1 MALLRSDGNVD
12 GPYSTFQCHSELNF
26 ASDYGSGYTLQVH
39 RWVSVQGGVNGFQG
53 TRLTTSWN
61 GVVALYQTGTYAETW
76 ENVNIGYG
84 SSYTM
89 PSITAYYTASRT
101 YRSTTSAQSYTVPR
115 PTHTVRYNANGGT
128 GAPGNQTKTWGYV
141 LTLSTQVPTRT
152 GYTFL
157 GWATSSTA
165 TTAQYQPGGSYGTDA
180 DVTLYAVWS
189 RIYLGV
195 TFDAMTNGG
204 IVEEP
209 YRSVAYGNRLGELPV
224 PTKVNNKFIGWF
236 DDPIDETNQYDGTE
250 IITQATRLYAHFEL
264 LANCYAK
271 YSNTSGLPVDKWNMA
286 MLYRKGT
293 DGKWST
299 GETWYK
305 DAELGFVKSNME
317 G

>member
-1 MALLRSDGNVD
+1 MALLRSDGNAD

-26 ASDYGSGYTLQVH
+26 VSDYGSGYTLQLH
-39 RWVSVQGGVNGFQG
+39 RWVSVRGGVNGFQG
-53 TRLTTSWN
+53 VRLTTSWA
-61 GVVALYQTGTYAETW
+61 GVVSLYQTGTYAETV

-89 PSITAYYTASRT
+89 TSITAYYLAYSGRT

-115 PTHTVRYNANGGT
+115 PQHTVRYDANGGT

-157 GWATSSTA
+157 GWATSRTA
-165 TTAQYQPGGSYGTDA
+165 VTAQYQPGGSYGTDA

-195 TFDAMTNGG
+195 TFDATTNGG
-204 IVEEP
+204 TVVEP
-209 YRSVAYGNRLGELPV
+209 VRSVAYGTAIGELPV
-224 PTKVNNKFIGWF
+224 PTKVNNKFTGWF

-250 IITQATRLYAHFEL
+250 IITKATTLYAHFEL

-271 YSNTSGLPVDKWNMA
+271 YGGDGMPLEHWNMA
-286 MLYRKGT
+286 MVYRKNNA
-293 DGKWST
+293 GKWET

-317 G
+317 

>member
-1 MALLRSDGNVD
+1 MALLRSDGNAD
-12 GPYSTFQCHSELNF
+12 GPYSTFQCHAEVNLVR
-26 ASDYGSGYTLQVH
+26 DYGSGYTMELH
-39 RWVSVQGGVNGFQG
+39 RWVSVQGGTNGFQG
-53 TRLTTSWN
+53 TRLTTSWA
-61 GVVALYQTGTYAETW
+61 GVVALYQTGTYAETR
-76 ENVNIGYG
+76 EQFNVGYG
-84 SSYTM
+84 ETYTM
-89 PSITAYYTASRT
+89 GSITAYYTASRT

-115 PTHTVRYNANGGT
+115 PQHTVRYNANGGT

-165 TTAQYQPGGSYGTDA
+165 VTAQYQPGGSYGADA

-189 RIYLGV
+189 RIYLSV
-195 TFDAMTNGG
+195 TFNATANGG
-204 IVEEP
+204 TTKEP
-209 YRSVAYGNRLGELPV
+209 MRSVAYGNRMGALPEA
-224 PTKVNNKFIGWF
+224 TKQNNKFTGWF
-236 DDPIDETNQYDGTE
+236 DDPVDESKQYFGTE
-250 IITQATRLYAHFEL
+250 IVTQSLTLYAHFEL

-271 YSNTSGLPVDKWNMA
+271 YSNTSGLPVNEWNMA
-286 MLYRKGT
+286 MIYRKNNA
-293 DGKWST
+293 GKWET